1 MVLRK
6 PLSAFF
12 VLALLGAGCGGT
24 AIRGS
29 APRAV
34 SSSEYRATALAP
46 SFDALNPT
54 LEANLARDAGLG
66 HDAWTLAANE
76 WAELPAAELPE
87 PEPLTDD
94 ELRRVREGWT
104 VRRDLSF
111 RFHGRTYTGG
121 VAYQIVRAPSDAVI
135 ATLLDPNHLPEA
147 LPLTHEAEPLDTDAV
162 RRLDVELLQGKAP
175 VFTRYTLRLDR
186 TDSHALRFALD
197 PTRPHGIRDV
207 RGYLTARPFNDE
219 YCLVTVAVAFDLGGS
234 WMRAI
239 FDRPVQNAALAA
251 PAHLRRYLE
260 SRG

>member
-1 MVLRK
+1 MFRPPRSTFL
-6 PLSAFF
+6 A
-12 VLALLGAGCGGT
+12 LALLGAGCGGS
-24 AIRGS
+24 AIQSS
-29 APRAV
+29 APRSV
-34 SSSEYRATALAP
+34 SPSEYRAAALAP
-46 SFDALNPT
+46 SLYARSAREDA
-54 LEANLARDAGLG
+54 LG
-66 HDAWTLAANE
+66 HDAWTLAASE

-87 PEPLTDD
+87 PEALSED

-121 VAYQIVRAPSDAVI
+121 VAYQIMRAPSEEVI
-135 ATLLDPNHLPEA
+135 ATLLDPNHLREA
-147 LPLTHEAEPLDTDAV
+147 LPLTHEAELLDTDAAH
-162 RRLDVELLQGKAP
+162 RLEVELLQGKAP

-186 TDSHALRFALD
+186 TDAHALRFALD

-207 RGYLTARPFNDE
+207 RGYLTARPFHGD
-219 YCLVTVAVAFDLGGS
+219 YCLVTVAVAFDLGGP
-234 WMRAI
+234 WMRAL

>member
-1 MVLRK
+1 MVFRG
-6 PLSAFF
+6 PLSALL
-12 VLALLGAGCGGT
+12 VLALLGAGCGGAT
-24 AIRGS
+24 IQGG

-34 SSSEYRATALAP
+34 SPAEYRAASLAP
-46 SFDALNPT
+46 SFDERAPSFSAQRS
-54 LEANLARDAGLG
+54 EAEGRG
-66 HDAWTLAANE
+66 HDAWTLAASE

-87 PEPLTDD
+87 PEPLSEE
-94 ELRRVREGWT
+94 ELQRVREGWT

-121 VAYQIVRAPSDAVI
+121 VAYQIVRAPAEQVI
-135 ATLLDPNHLPEA
+135 STLLDANHLREA
-147 LPLTHEAEPLDTDAV
+147 LPLTHEAEPLDTDATH
-162 RRLDVELLQGKAP
+162 RLDVELLQGKAP
-175 VFTRYTLRLDR
+175 VLTRYTLRLDR
-186 TDSHALRFALD
+186 TSSHALRFALD

-207 RGYLTARPFNDE
+207 RGYLTARPFSED